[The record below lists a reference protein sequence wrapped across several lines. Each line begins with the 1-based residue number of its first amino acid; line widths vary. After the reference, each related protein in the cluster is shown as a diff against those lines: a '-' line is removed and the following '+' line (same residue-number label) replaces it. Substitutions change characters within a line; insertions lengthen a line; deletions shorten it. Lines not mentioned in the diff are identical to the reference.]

1 MVLGDFSKIEVSEE
15 MGGSMALTDN
25 YDFDLLK
32 NEAEQLVLYELE
44 SQLEAAGP
52 EICRCGECVVDMAAM
67 ALNAVKPMYR
77 FSLLGTL
84 YAAQAMNEQSYA
96 DSVQQA
102 VAQAI
107 ARVSAN
113 PAHD

>member
-1 MVLGDFSKIEVSEE
+1 
-15 MGGSMALTDN
+15 MAFTDE

-32 NEAEQLVLYELE
+32 NEAEFLVLREMDQ
-44 SQLEAAGP
+44 QLKSETQSM
-52 EICRCGECVVDMAAM
+52 CLCNECVVDVAAI
-67 ALNAVKPMYR
+67 ALNSVKPLYR

-84 YAAQAMNEQSYA
+84 YASQAMTEQAYA
-96 DSVQQA
+96 DSVKNA

-107 ARVSAN
+107 QKVKKN